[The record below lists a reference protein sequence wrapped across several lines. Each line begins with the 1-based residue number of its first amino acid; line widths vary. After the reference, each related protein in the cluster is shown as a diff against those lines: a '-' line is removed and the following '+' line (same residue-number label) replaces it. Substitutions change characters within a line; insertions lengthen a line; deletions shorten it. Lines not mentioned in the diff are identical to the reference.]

1 MVFKA
6 MSGDGAAPHNV
17 YASKFVSNEF
27 EKKALDLTNDVKKHY
42 KNRIALFWENFGAA
56 QASVS
61 LK

>member
-6 MSGDGAAPHNV
+6 VDADGVAPHNV
-17 YASKFVSNEF
+17 YASKFVLNEF
-27 EKKALDLTNDVKKHY
+27 EKKALDLTNDFKKHY
-42 KNRIALFWENFGAA
+42 KNRIGLFWENFGPA

>member
-6 MSGDGAAPHNV
+6 MSGIAGSSWSV
-17 YASKFVSNEF
+17 YSSMYTSNEF
-27 EKKALDLTNDVKKHY
+27 EKKVVDVTNDVRKHY
-42 KNRIALFWENFGAA
+42 KNRIVLFWESFGPA

>member
-6 MSGDGAAPHNV
+6 MGGIATSSWDV
-17 YASKFVSNEF
+17 YSSMYTSNEF
-27 EKKALDLTNDVKKHY
+27 EKKALDVTNAVGKHY
-42 KNRIALFWENFGAA
+42 KNRIVLFWESFSPA

>member
-6 MSGDGAAPHNV
+6 MSGEAPPFSV
-17 YASKFVSNEF
+17 YSSKFVSNEF
-27 EKKALDLTNDVKKHY
+27 EKKALDLTNDVKPHY
-42 KNRIALFWENFGAA
+42 KNRIVLFWENFDPA

>member
-6 MSGDGAAPHNV
+6 MSDVGAAPHNV
-17 YASKFVSNEF
+17 YSSKFVANEF
-27 EKKALDLTNDVKKHY
+27 DKKALDLTNDVRKHY
-42 KNRIALFWENFGAA
+42 KNRIVLFWENFGAA